1 MPNVAS
7 RIAPL
12 VLITAAVQTVVAQER
27 PSAPPERAT
36 VLRAAREVMEA
47 ARYCALITNGP
58 DGHPQARTVDAFAP
72 EDDLSVWIGTNR
84 VTRKVSEIRADPR
97 VTLYYF
103 DAGPMNY
110 VTLFGTA
117 EIVDDPAMKTKYWK
131 DEWASFYEDQNRG
144 SDYVLI
150 RVRPTRLEIV
160 SYTHSLINDPQTW
173 RPVSIAFP

>member
-1 MPNVAS
+1 MPNVTS

-27 PSAPPERAT
+27 PSAAPERAA
-36 VLRAAREVMEA
+36 VLQAAREVMEA
-47 ARYCALITNGP
+47 ARYCALITIGP

-72 EDDLSVWIGTNR
+72 ENDLTVWIGTNR
-84 VTRKVSEIRADPR
+84 VTRKVGEIRADPR

-110 VTLFGTA
+110 VTLLGTA
-117 EIVDDPAMKTKYWK
+117 EVIDDPAVKAKYWK
-131 DEWASFYEDQNRG
+131 EAWSSFYEDENRG

-150 RVRPTRLEIV
+150 RVRPVRLEIV
-160 SYTHSLINDPQTW
+160 SYTHNLINDPETW
-173 RPVSIAFP
+173 RPVTIVFP